1 MFGRLQAGFSL
12 LFVFSLF
19 VGGAAGT
26 DCVLQSTTA
35 NYVIIKTAQD
45 CRSTSRTLVLA
56 RESLDFTVRPNG
68 DVHEAKITFTF
79 GSTCRAKM
87 EVVFVSSSGKKTP
100 KVEFNGES
108 TMSFGVK
115 GALSPSALV
124 FSPLADDT
132 IKKEFPCSNP
142 FYQRNA
148 THFSLDVA
156 LEWEGEA
163 PNLDIQFENASL
175 FEYTASEI
183 LTIVGI
189 TVAAALGFFLVVGGI
204 AGAVFA
210 CRHFKWLCWS
220 GRGKTAPVA
229 QPAVKTAGSRR
240 SQRATKTAAP
250 PAPLLPTPTPT
261 TITPLSRGLTVRDE
275 PPPPTVEQPPAGGKK
290 KAEPS
295 TITHSIGLTC
305 HDDPPPRRPLGPPS
319 KPNAAKKTAE
329 RCGTKT
335 ADAFGLRVHDDQP
348 PKTPKR
354 AKSAGLTVQDKS
366 EPTKTVWTGATVV
379 TEAPS
384 KESAPSGPSGSK

>member
-26 DCVLQSTTA
+26 DCVSQYSSSRLVT
-35 NYVIIKTAQD
+35 IKTTQD
-45 CRSTSRTLVLA
+45 CRSTSTTLVLA
-56 RESLDFTVRPNG
+56 REAVGFSIRTNG
-68 DVHEAKITFTF
+68 EVHAAEITFKF
-79 GSTCRAKM
+79 GSSCSAK
-87 EVVFVSSSGKKTP
+87 VKTFAGTSSSLLLFEGGTHLSLN
-100 KVEFNGES
+100 VDGEL
-108 TMSFGVK
+108 
-115 GALSPSALV
+115 ADSALV
-124 FSPLADDT
+124 FSSPGSEEP
-132 IKKEFPCSNP
+132 KKTFSCAKP
-142 FYQRNA
+142 FGKRNA
-148 THFSLDVA
+148 THFTLDVA
-156 LEWEGEA
+156 VEWTGAA
-163 PNLDIQFENASL
+163 PNLDVEFLRASV
-175 FEYTASEI
+175 FEYTTGEL
-183 LTIVGI
+183 LTIVGLSI
-189 TVAAALGFFLVVGGI
+189 AGGVGVLLLIGI
-204 AGAVFA
+204 AASVFA

-240 SQRATKTAAP
+240 SQHAPKTAAT

-305 HDDPPPRRPLGPPS
+305 HDDPPPRRPIGPPS

-335 ADAFGLRVHDDQP
+335 ADAFGLQVHDEAL
-348 PKTPKR
+348 PKSPKR
-354 AKSAGLTVQDKS
+354 PKSAGLTVQDKS
-366 EPTKTVWTGATVV
+366 EPTKTIWTGATVV

-384 KESAPSGPSGSK
+384 KK